1 MHDRLDP
8 RRMIDLGASIESQQR
23 SRLELERLAEVFERA
38 PVAICVLRGPDL
50 VYELVNPAYQALL
63 PNRPI
68 LGLPLAE
75 AIPGIDPAIRTVMRR
90 VLETGEPFQAGKLH
104 FPIDRDQ
111 DGVPEEA
118 WFNLV
123 YQPLAVDHRGI
134 PGVIVIAID
143 ITAQVR
149 ATQEIERQWHVFDTA
164 LSNSPDFCYVF
175 DLDGRFTYMN
185 QALLSLWQRTYQ
197 DAIGKNFFDL
207 EYPPELAARLQDQI
221 QQVIR
226 TRGPLRDET
235 PFEGP
240 TGENRTYEY
249 ILVPIISK
257 DGTIEGVAGSTRD
270 ITDRK
275 QVERVLRESEFKL
288 RELLNEKEVLVRE
301 VHHRVKNNLQIIL
314 SLLNLHAGYTT
325 DDRVLGPLTEA
336 AGRVRTIG
344 RLHERLY
351 ASINLAEIEFGE
363 YLRALTDELREL
375 HERPEI
381 TVDVH
386 TEHVIV
392 DFETAIALGLIA
404 NELIVNSFK
413 HAFPSDRGGRVTV
426 TLGCLLDDAGSA
438 SAHQTRTV
446 RLIVMDDGV
455 GFPPGCEAQSSNS
468 MGLHLV
474 RLLVDQLHAQ
484 LEIRTVTG
492 VGYAVTFSIPAL
504 S

>member
-1 MHDRLDP
+1 MTE
-8 RRMIDLGASIESQQR
+8 LGAGIASQQR

-50 VYELVNPAYQALL
+50 VYELINPAYQALL

-75 AIPGIDPAIRTVMRR
+75 VVPEMDPAIRAVVRR
-90 VLETGEPFQAGKLH
+90 VLETGEPFQAGKLYV
-104 FPIDRDQ
+104 PIDRDQ

-123 YQPLAVDHRGI
+123 YQPLTADHRGI

-143 ITAQVR
+143 ITAQVQ

-185 QALLSLWQRTYQ
+185 QALLALWQKTY
-197 DAIGKNFFDL
+197 DEAVGKNFFEL
-207 EYPPELAARLQDQI
+207 EYPPDLAGRLQDQI

-226 TRGPLRDET
+226 TREPLTDET

-240 TGENRTYEY
+240 TGESRMYEY
-249 ILVPIISK
+249 IFVPIVGK
-257 DGTIEGVAGSTRD
+257 DGVVAGVAGSTRD

-275 QVERVLRESEFKL
+275 QVERVLRESEYKL

-325 DDRVLGPLTEA
+325 DGRVLGPLSEA
-336 AGRVRTIG
+336 AGRVRTIA

-351 ASINLAEIEFGE
+351 TSINLAEIEFGE

-375 HERPEI
+375 HDRPEI
-381 TVDVH
+381 TVHVQ

-392 DFETAIALGLIA
+392 DFEVAIALGLIA

-413 HAFPSDRGGRVTV
+413 HAFPSGRGGHVTV
-426 TLGCLLDDAGSA
+426 TLGYLFSDAGIAPSTE
-438 SAHQTRTV
+438 TRLL
-446 RLIVMDDGV
+446 RLMVIDDGI
-455 GFPPGCEAQSSNS
+455 GFPPGSEAQDSSS

-474 RLLVDQLHAQ
+474 RLLVEQLHAQ
-484 LEIRTVTG
+484 LDVRTVTG
-492 VGYAVTFSIPAL
+492 VEFAVTFPLPAV